1 VAASS
6 PGEARFEILEHTADV
21 GLRIRASG
29 LRELFEMAARGMVD
43 ILGAAAGAGSSRR
56 GESIAVRDSDLGGL
70 LVDWLNEILF
80 LVDRDEACVA
90 EIVVERAIEDEVV
103 GTVEIAECSAMP
115 EGTELE
121 VATYHRLSVER
132 ESDGFVATVYFDV

>member
-6 PGEARFEILEHTADV
+6 PGEARFEVLEHTADI

-29 LRELFEMAARGMVD
+29 LREVFEMAARGMVD
-43 ILGAAAGAGSSRR
+43 ILGAVAATGPSRR
-56 GESIAVRDSDLGGL
+56 RESIAVRDSDLGGL

-80 LVDRDEACVA
+80 LVDRDEACVG
-90 EIVVERAIEDEVV
+90 EIVVERATEDEVA
-103 GTVEIAECSAMP
+103 GTVEMAECSAMP
-115 EGTELE
+115 DGTVLKA
-121 VATYHRLSVER
+121 ATYHRLSVER